1 MTFIQ
6 FNKLQLQLQEIG
18 AVRACLL
25 DHHLKLVGFVL
36 VVCILQFLKFKL
48 TLNY

>member
-6 FNKLQLQLQEIG
+6 FNKLQLQGIG

-25 DHHLKLVGFVL
+25 DHHLKLVGFVF
-36 VVCILQFLKFKL
+36 VVCILQLTFLI
-48 TLNY
+48 NI